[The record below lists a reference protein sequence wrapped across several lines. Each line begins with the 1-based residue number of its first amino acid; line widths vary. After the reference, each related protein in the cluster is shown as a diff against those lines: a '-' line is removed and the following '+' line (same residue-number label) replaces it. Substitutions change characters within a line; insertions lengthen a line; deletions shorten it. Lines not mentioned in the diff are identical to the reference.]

1 MPEFLTEW
9 TMNRGLLFVVLL
21 VFACSLCLTNSGCTD
36 KKTAGGDSLV
46 TDSLA
51 TDSAVADS
59 TDEIIADTPMPKAA
73 DELFDDFFFN
83 FASSKKLQLE
93 RIDFPLPVYK
103 NGELMKTVE
112 KDKWRMERFFMRQ
125 GYYTLL
131 FDSRSHM
138 GVVKDTAVAHVVV
151 EKIFFDIKT
160 VQKFVF
166 DRVRGAWRMKSIC
179 YDPIYKNNNANFL
192 KFYEHFA
199 TDSLFQIESMADEVK
214 FTAPDPDDDFST
226 MTGWMMPGQWPD
238 FKPALIPE
246 GNIYNIIY
254 GKEYPESKTKILVV
268 RGISN
273 GLEIEMVFKRQKATG
288 HWLLTEFSS

>member
-1 MPEFLTEW
+1 
-9 TMNRGLLFVVLL
+9 MNRGLLFVVLL

-51 TDSAVADS
+51 TDSAAADS

-93 RIDFPLPVYK
+93 RVDFPLPVYK

-131 FDSRSHM
+131 
-138 GVVKDTAVAHVVV
+138 
-151 EKIFFDIKT
+151 
-160 VQKFVF
+160 
-166 DRVRGAWRMKSIC
+166 
-179 YDPIYKNNNANFL
+179 
-192 KFYEHFA
+192 
-199 TDSLFQIESMADEVK
+199 
-214 FTAPDPDDDFST
+214 
-226 MTGWMMPGQWPD
+226 
-238 FKPALIPE
+238 LI
-246 GNIYNIIY
+246 
-254 GKEYPESKTKILVV
+254 
-268 RGISN
+268 
-273 GLEIEMVFKRQKATG
+273 
-288 HWLLTEFSS
+288 